1 MHPHTFIHKHRFFYR
16 LAIDG
21 KEYPV
26 AEGNSAKEA
35 KQNAAQLAYAALQ
48 EQSDWSSQVL
58 PLRCPFVWVANFV

>member
-1 MHPHTFIHKHRFFYR
+1 MLVIG
-16 LAIDG
+16 D

-48 EQSDWSSQVL
+48 KQSDWNSQVF
-58 PLRCPFVWVANFV
+58 PFVYLFGL